1 MNVFCSDLITMV
13 PKWNYFIFMQID
25 YPRWPPGT
33 VTKYSI
39 NTKMTISYEPLVE
52 IDPSLCQNV
61 SCMNPL
67 YFFCSL
73 GSPAPCTPPPPPKKK
88 KKKKQI
94 WILCQNSLTR
104 ELKIRVVGFVLKKFL
119 TYFEMLIVPHALQ
132 CVDGC
137 FLVFYR
143 I

>member
-1 MNVFCSDLITMV
+1 MCSSPRETLLREIRQKKSENDYMIMPENFNKNLEQKRGPDPLKILIKIWSKRGALI
-13 PKWNYFIFMQID
+13 PCPAN
-25 YPRWPPGT
+25 PP
-33 VTKYSI
+33 
-39 NTKMTISYEPLVE
+39 P
-52 IDPSLCQNV
+52 PH
-61 SCMNPL
+61 
-67 YFFCSL
+67 
-73 GSPAPCTPPPPPKKK
+73 PPPPPPKKKKK

-104 ELKIRVVGFVLKKFL
+104 ELKIRVVGFVLKKLL

-137 FLVFYR
+137 FFVFYH